1 MTPRNRSAI
10 RLRNRRPRASGLA
23 PYHLGGQVRGQGS
36 RAPAGDLNLLSYGQA
51 KYREAEL
58 PVVFGTLRITIII
71 DLIYAV
77 FLIFCDRNSIGK
89 KKEQFC
95 CRDALLISDEE
106 KQGSQLTEGARFFSS
121 FIPRRHG

>member
-23 PYHLGGQVRGQGS
+23 PYHLGGQVRVQGR
-36 RAPAGDLNLLSYGQA
+36 RAPAGDLNLLSPGQA

-77 FLIFCDRNSIGK
+77 F
-89 KKEQFC
+89 
-95 CRDALLISDEE
+95 
-106 KQGSQLTEGARFFSS
+106 
-121 FIPRRHG
+121 